1 MTKQCPNCGTEID
14 KQEEVCPKCGFTFN
28 DKQADKTSSQK
39 NNDDNQQKKEEDTS
53 SFLNKEQNENIEWSE
68 LKDMSIGHVMTMFNE
83 QEPEKP
89 KEEQEQV
96 DNETASESELDSAAI
111 EAEKTSESDSEITE
125 EKADKVMLDQ
135 YINEH
140 KNEKQ
145 EHTSE
150 ISDNDSEKISETD
163 LETDTEEQTNIS
175 TDSFDA
181 TEEKQVEVKKDEQE
195 ATTKKE
201 EIKQSSDAK
210 QKNAIDK
217 FTPPTEK
224 YENKQVMGPKALPAK
239 SPEIPSKSKKP
250 EEIEMDAAPIFFKDG
265 EDPKIQKNKSQF
277 DKPASKSTVQK
288 STSPDQENK
297 PVKKNYK
304 KMSIVLAAV
313 VVLAGGT
320 WFAYSQTQKTDTA
333 ETQVSETQ
341 EKLAEQTEKEL
352 NGYFTDD
359 KQLFIKPEMVSV
371 SPDSIKGNL
380 DKLKDDAQYKELEAL
395 YKKVTEK
402 QAAIT
407 QVNDLFIEPIIDGA
421 KLADAS
427 LKADKKIDMV
437 NREEKDDFDKLI
449 NQAIAQATEQY
460 DQLQKA
466 KAAIDVFYKN
476 NELTAALTRDTYT
489 AAKTEVD
496 KVKSETLRNPLNEVL
511 VKANTALTN
520 AETAAAAQQQA
531 AAQAAAQNNETGQ
544 AANDSTSAG
553 QSGTTNGQQ
562 PDSNTFSAANADG
575 VYTDPVYSVN
585 PSDVA
590 DMSNPAW
597 IWAPGVQEKVIATCI
612 ERGYIVA
619 GGYTL
624 QPARIIN
631 GEGYYNLYGADGQ
644 YLVTINAKTG
654 WFKGNASRNAGR

>member
-14 KQEEVCPKCGFTFN
+14 KQEEVCPNCGFSFK
-28 DKQADKTSSQK
+28 DKQADKASSQK
-39 NNDDNQQKKEEDTS
+39 NNDDNQSKKEEDTS

-83 QEPEKP
+83 QQPENP
-89 KEEQEQV
+89 KEEQEPIT
-96 DNETASESELDSAAI
+96 NEIPSENEPDSTIVESEKT
-111 EAEKTSESDSEITE
+111 AETDSEIGE

-145 EHTSE
+145 EPVSE
-150 ISDNDSEKISETD
+150 ISNDDSEKNVEAEI
-163 LETDTEEQTNIS
+163 ETDTKEPTENP
-175 TDSFDA
+175 TDSLDA
-181 TEEKQVEVKKDEQE
+181 PEEKQADVKKDEQ
-195 ATTKKE
+195 AVTIAKKE
-201 EIKQSSDAK
+201 NEPSTDAIR
-210 QKNAIDK
+210 KNAIDK

-224 YENKQVMGPKALPAK
+224 SESKPVMGPKALPAN
-239 SPEIPSKSKKP
+239 STEIPSKSKKP
-250 EEIEMDAAPIFFKDG
+250 EEIEMDAAPIFFKDS
-265 EDPKIQKNKSQF
+265 EDSKTSKSKSQF
-277 DKPASKSTVQK
+277 EKPASKSTVQK
-288 STSPDQENK
+288 SASPEQENK
-297 PVKKNYK
+297 SMKKNYK
-304 KMSIVLAAV
+304 KMSIILAAV

-320 WFAYSQTQKTDTA
+320 WYAYSQTQKTNTA
-333 ETQVSETQ
+333 GTQVSETQ
-341 EKLAEQTEKEL
+341 EKVAEQTEKEL
-352 NGYFTDD
+352 KGYFTDD

-371 SPDSIKGNL
+371 NPESIKENL

-395 YKKVTEK
+395 YQKVTEK

-407 QVNDLFIEPIIDGA
+407 QVNDLFTEPIIDGA
-421 KLADAS
+421 KLADAN
-427 LKADKKIDMV
+427 LKADKKIDLAK
-437 NREEKDDFDKLI
+437 REEKDEFDQLI
-449 NQAIAQATEQY
+449 NQATEQATEQY

-466 KAAIDVFYKN
+466 KIAIDVFYKN
-476 NELTAALTRDTYT
+476 NELTAALTRDTY
-489 AAKTEVD
+489 ASAKAEVD
-496 KVKSETLRNPLNEVL
+496 KVKSESLRNPLNDVL

-520 AETAAAAQQQA
+520 AETTAAAQQQA
-531 AAQAAAQNNETGQ
+531 AVQAAAQNNETNQ
-544 AANDSTSAG
+544 TASDSTSAG
-553 QSGTTNGQQ
+553 QTATTNGQQ
-562 PDSNTFSAANADG
+562 PDANTFSAANADG

-597 IWAPGVQEKVIATCI
+597 TWSPGVQEKVIATCI

-631 GEGYYNLYGADGQ
+631 GEGYYNLYGSDGQ